1 MVKLRERKDKK
12 DKKNKDSEEDNQAE
26 QEKDSTI
33 DDPDYDPEKDNEN
46 CDDESEEDKSDDVEE
61 EDDEGESEEDDDE
74 REEESE
80 DDEGEEESEDDMME
94 QPLVII
100 IPPGYGKRKKIF
112 KYENDTD
119 EYNDEE
125 EDGHEEGEEDELKN
139 EIKECCN
146 NKKAKKSLIPIY
158 TKEETS
164 YWKTLSE
171 NEQKLMK
178 NIYDSVIN
186 SKANNKVPLR
196 FRIIN
201 SDMEQGTKLVL
212 LTKLNQFQ
220 RMSESSSEYSKMRNL
235 LENVASLPLGKYK
248 EMKVKATD
256 EQDQIANF
264 LVSIKDQLN
273 KTVYGHEDA
282 KDQIIRVLAKWIAN
296 PNSKGNCIGIQGA
309 MGTGK
314 TSLVKEGISKAIE
327 LPFGFVALGGAT
339 DASFLEG
346 HSYTY
351 EGSTHGRIAEMLIKA
366 QCMNPIL
373 YFDELDKISDTRKG
387 EEIVNV
393 LTHLTDTSQN
403 DKYTDKYFG
412 DIELDLS
419 KCLMIFS
426 YNDES
431 KINPILKDRMVT
443 IHVKGYSTKEKLKIA
458 SGYLIPEI
466 LKQYNIKDDDLIFS
480 EDIITKIINKVDSE
494 EGVRNLKR
502 GLDAIISWINMI
514 RFTEKDTIVF
524 PITINEDHIDKYI
537 KKNTIDNISLPMMY
551 L

>member
-26 QEKDSTI
+26 QKKDSTI

-61 EDDEGESEEDDDE
+61 EDDEGESEEDD
-74 REEESE
+74 

-466 LKQYNIKDDDLIFS
+466 LKQYNIKNDDLIFS